1 MELFFAKP
9 LHRHRFTPLKAP
21 CPEWRN
27 AQKILLHLAAIIR
40 FSVWKQTFFSQ
51 TIYSTEKYVQNR
63 ITAATR
69 FPSLPM
75 QIPNTAILS
84 AKPWNNTKFL
94 FETLLF
100 NHTSKSRADFW
111 NHPKI
116 FGCLVSRNAT
126 NGRFY
131 SASVI
136 STPHWIRLSSP
147 VYRNTSILK
156 AKTDSCRICAI
167 RAQKRRWKRSKLP
180 EYGRFRPLLQIQ
192 PRKQHAPKA

>member
-1 MELFFAKP
+1 MAECAENFAAFSRN
-9 LHRHRFTPLKAP
+9 HSIFRLKT
-21 CPEWRN
+21 N
-27 AQKILLHLAAIIR
+27 I
-40 FSVWKQTFFSQ
+40 FSQ
-51 TIYSTEKYVQNR
+51 TIYSTEKYVQKR
-63 ITAATR
+63 ITAPTG
-69 FPSLPM
+69 FPPLPVR
-75 QIPNTAILS
+75 IANAAILS

-100 NHTSKSRADFW
+100 NHTSKSCADFW
-111 NHPKI
+111 NRPKI

-136 STPHWIRLSSP
+136 STPRWIRLSSP
-147 VYRNTSILK
+147 VYRNTSTLK

-167 RAQKRRWKRSKLP
+167 RAQIRRRQCAKLP

-192 PRKQHAPKA
+192 PRKQRAPKA